1 MLIIDVN
8 FTVTPGTL
16 TVTPGKSSKIE
27 TPVVSANGC
36 PPADVTDTIKPMDVP
51 ATHFPTYSTNFAA
64 SNNTSYPPAFPPA
77 NVSVPPPPVNTM
89 NHIVPTMHHIGSS
102 AAIRPTPPS
111 VPTTNQP
118 TFQPYSYPT
127 NASYFSANNPIP
139 PPAAPPRNYYPP
151 QP

>member
-1 MLIIDVN
+1 MEAS
-8 FTVTPGTL
+8 T
-16 TVTPGKSSKIE
+16 
-27 TPVVSANGC
+27 VSANGC
-36 PPADVTDTIKPMDVP
+36 PSTDVTDTIKPIDTST
-51 ATHFPTYSTNFAA
+51 AHFPTYAANFA
-64 SNNTSYPPAFPPA
+64 SNNTNYPPAFPPT

-102 AAIRPTPPS
+102 TAIRPTPPS
-111 VPTTNQP
+111 APTANQ

-139 PPAAPPRNYYPP
+139 PAAPPRNYYPP